1 MLPCLPW
8 RFTTPPTGTIPG
20 DWNSLQ
26 KLQVLDLS
34 WNRLQ
39 FDPPAAY
46 SGLAAIKTLALRS
59 NTLVGTIPASW
70 ASISDTLTSLV
81 VANNSGLTGC
91 WPNAA
96 LLGLANAAP
105 GGRTNTGLTNTV
117 C

>member
-1 MLPCLPW
+1 LLLHVFVVTSPGPL
-8 RFTTPPTGTIPG
+8 PG

-26 KLQVLDLS
+26 KLQVLDVS
-34 WNRLQ
+34 WNRLSTEL
-39 FDPPAAY
+39 PSAY
-46 SGLAAIKTLALRS
+46 SGLAAIKTVSVRS
-59 NTLVGTIPASW
+59 NTFTGTIPNAWGSGI
-70 ASISDTLTSLV
+70 ADTLTSFV
-81 VANNSGLTGC
+81 VANNTGLTGC